1 MNPIRVGTWNV
12 LLQGDEFEP
21 DYGTPLQIAVCSDQA
36 ECTRAR
42 YGRVWDVLEDL
53 APTLDVML
61 LSEADDSFKALQN
74 NSSKWTMVHES
85 GDCAL
90 YISNFS
96 IFSVVTTFS
105 TMLNDLSGCPSVPMA
120 ILQPEGI
127 DASDASSFFVVGS
140 VHVKASVENMTE
152 WYASAAPIILETT
165 GSVVHNITS
174 SLFSSPWSMSFILG
188 GDFNKNL
195 TESIMPDNRWNVVY
209 GKNNADVLLHGT
221 SQKEYNWMGSFD
233 GFWVTVPLKFN
244 VMKADFENYYDD
256 ALWAPIEAT
265 TLQTSDTV
273 ARLNGFMPKVV
284 QGLPQGGIVQSK
296 AQFAVVYGVNGS
308 VIPPDQILDWATN
321 NTADNFRYLAY
332 SASSTFDGSGR
343 GNNCGKVIGI
353 PLSNPLTEVLS
364 DHMMVTSTFTITSS
378 VGGNT
383 NEAASNSSSQ
393 NGFIAPFAVIVGLEV
408 LAFVW
413 RKFVRN

>member
-1 MNPIRVGTWNV
+1 MNSIRVGTWNV

-36 ECTRAR
+36 ECTSAR
-42 YGRVWDVLEDL
+42 YGRVWNEIETR
-53 APTLDVML
+53 APLLDVML
-61 LSEADDSFKALQN
+61 LSEADDSFKASQILF
-74 NSSKWTMVHES
+74 SSWILIHQS

-90 YISNFS
+90 YVSMYS
-96 IFSVVTTFS
+96 TFSVVTTFS

-120 ILQPEGI
+120 ILQPTNEII
-127 DASDASSFFVVGS
+127 DGSSASSFFIVGS

-174 SLFSSPWSMSFILG
+174 GIASVSSSFILG

-233 GFWVTVPLKFN
+233 GFWVTVPLDFT
-244 VMKADFENYYDD
+244 VMKDNFEDYYND
-256 ALWAPIEAT
+256 ALWVPSEAT
-265 TLQTSDTV
+265 MLQASDTV
-273 ARLNGFMPKVV
+273 AHNIGFMPKVV
-284 QGLPQGGIVQSK
+284 QGLPQGGIVQSM

-308 VIPPDQILDWATN
+308 VISADQILKWATN
-321 NTADNFRYLAY
+321 SKDDDRYLAY
-332 SASSTFDGSGR
+332 SASSKFDGSG
-343 GNNCGKVIGI
+343 KTIAI
-353 PLSNPLTEVLS
+353 PRSNPLTEVLS
-364 DHMMVTSTFTITSS
+364 DHMMVTSTFTVNSS
-378 VGGNT
+378 AGGAN

-413 RKFVRN
+413 RKFMRN